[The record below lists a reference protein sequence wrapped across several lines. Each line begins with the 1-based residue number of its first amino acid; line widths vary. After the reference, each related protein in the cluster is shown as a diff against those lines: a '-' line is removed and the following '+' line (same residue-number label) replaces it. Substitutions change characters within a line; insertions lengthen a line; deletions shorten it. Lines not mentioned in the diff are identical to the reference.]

1 MWLIEAL
8 FISFKSL
15 GENKLRTFLSVLGI
29 VIGIASVIAMM
40 SLGDG
45 VTEQVLRSIS
55 SLGSNVITISRR
67 YTVARRGR
75 SSATAADRVF
85 TLDLAARLK
94 EAVPEL
100 IDVVPSVE
108 TNATLY
114 LDTGDSLQTRVIGA
128 TPGYVDVYEYPLL
141 VGRFI
146 DEDDLAENRLVA
158 VLSLETATELF
169 GLTNPIGQS
178 IRANIGNHSVKLTV
192 VGVMSKKPQ
201 TAITFASN
209 QIFVP
214 VTALT
219 SRGIASK
226 SISSLVTKYESSDE
240 EQHVMAA
247 LNHYLTSRLGSSNEF
262 SVVSQ
267 ESIRETMNEVASTIT
282 WFLAGIGGIGLL
294 VGGISIMNIMLVSV
308 TERTREIGIR
318 KSLGAKKKHIFMQFL
333 LEALV
338 LSVAGGI
345 IGIGAGKLLG
355 DLMTKIIQIKFIFS
369 VRATVIAIL
378 FSSAVGL
385 FFGVYPAQKA
395 ARLNPVDAL
404 RYE

>member
-178 IRANIGNHSVKLTV
+178 IRPTL
-192 VGVMSKKPQ
+192 
-201 TAITFASN
+201 AITAS
-209 QIFVP
+209 
-214 VTALT
+214 
-219 SRGIASK
+219 
-226 SISSLVTKYESSDE
+226 SSQLWGNEQNRKRPLRLLPTRSS
-240 EQHVMAA
+240 
-247 LNHYLTSRLGSSNEF
+247 F
-262 SVVSQ
+262 
-267 ESIRETMNEVASTIT
+267 
-282 WFLAGIGGIGLL
+282 
-294 VGGISIMNIMLVSV
+294 
-308 TERTREIGIR
+308 
-318 KSLGAKKKHIFMQFL
+318 
-333 LEALV
+333 
-338 LSVAGGI
+338 
-345 IGIGAGKLLG
+345 
-355 DLMTKIIQIKFIFS
+355 
-369 VRATVIAIL
+369 
-378 FSSAVGL
+378 
-385 FFGVYPAQKA
+385 P
-395 ARLNPVDAL
+395 
-404 RYE
+404 

>member
-114 LDTGDSLQTRVIGA
+114 LDTGDSRR
-128 TPGYVDVYEYPLL
+128 PG
-141 VGRFI
+141 
-146 DEDDLAENRLVA
+146 
-158 VLSLETATELF
+158 
-169 GLTNPIGQS
+169 
-178 IRANIGNHSVKLTV
+178 
-192 VGVMSKKPQ
+192 
-201 TAITFASN
+201 
-209 QIFVP
+209 
-214 VTALT
+214 
-219 SRGIASK
+219 
-226 SISSLVTKYESSDE
+226 
-240 EQHVMAA
+240 
-247 LNHYLTSRLGSSNEF
+247 
-262 SVVSQ
+262 
-267 ESIRETMNEVASTIT
+267 
-282 WFLAGIGGIGLL
+282 
-294 VGGISIMNIMLVSV
+294 
-308 TERTREIGIR
+308 
-318 KSLGAKKKHIFMQFL
+318 
-333 LEALV
+333 
-338 LSVAGGI
+338 
-345 IGIGAGKLLG
+345 
-355 DLMTKIIQIKFIFS
+355 
-369 VRATVIAIL
+369 
-378 FSSAVGL
+378 
-385 FFGVYPAQKA
+385 
-395 ARLNPVDAL
+395 
-404 RYE
+404 